1 MCGDIVDLPRLGPL
15 CRKYG
20 PGFTWTTPF
29 VGGWAAVADCGP
41 LQSDPGRRHHHGH
54 LFQELRSWE
63 GLWGGRGL
71 INYIKH
77 VARSF
82 IFSASLP
89 APNVM
94 AASAAL
100 DIMETEPEHVEHSG
114 TTRTS

>member
-1 MCGDIVDLPRLGPL
+1 
-15 CRKYG
+15 
-20 PGFTWTTPF
+20 
-29 VGGWAAVADCGP
+29 
-41 LQSDPGRRHHHGH
+41 
-54 LFQELRSWE
+54 
-63 GLWGGRGL
+63 LWGGRGL